1 MNRKYVFALI
11 LIVGMIAGSMTPTI
25 AYTSTI
31 TVTGATFAFD
41 ISHGG
46 YHTTMDDLG
55 PLMDNLTEAGNT
67 VLLINETWELPDA
80 VDALFLTQSDDEFTA
95 AEKADIKA
103 WLGLG
108 DKLLIAV
115 GDSDYGG
122 YFSPAPINN
131 LLRYIGAMLRLDASS
146 IEDPEFNDGAAY
158 RVAANELGYGNDLY
172 DDLVYN
178 LTEGMDA
185 GIILHGPCA
194 VLAFDGTYY
203 KDLRIG
209 KSVFPTKLEVLIT
222 YGRNATAID
231 SDVSDDYLG
240 LDLYSNSTAIGYYPA
255 VVYEYLPLL
264 NDSHLIV
271 GGEAF
276 YTHYKFMYDQNTENG
291 EYNGGVH
298 YGQMF
303 VNNIINY
310 FVKTP
315 VASAYEFAFAVI
327 PLAIIGAVYVLM
339 KKRK

>member
-11 LIVGMIAGSMTPTI
+11 LIVGMMYGSLTPTM
-25 AYTSTI
+25 AYTTSI

-46 YHTTMDDLG
+46 YHTTMDDLS
-55 PLMDNLTEAGNT
+55 PIMDNLTAAGNT

-80 VDALFLTQSDDEFTA
+80 VDALFLTQCDDEFTA

-103 WLGLG
+103 WLGIG
-108 DKLLIAV
+108 DKLLIAS
-115 GDSDYGG
+115 GDSDFGG

-131 LLRYIGAMLRLDASS
+131 VLEYIGAFLRLDATS
-146 IEDPEFNDGAAY
+146 IEDPEFNDGSAY
-158 RVAANELGYGNDLY
+158 RVGANELGYGDDLY

-178 LTEGMDA
+178 LTEGMEA

-194 VLAFDGTYY
+194 VLAYDGYTYFDIR
-203 KDLRIG
+203 LG
-209 KSVFPTKLEVLIT
+209 KTVFTTNLEVLIT
-222 YGRNATAID
+222 YGRNGTSID
-231 SDVSDDYLG
+231 SDVSDGD
-240 LDLYSNSTAIGYYPA
+240 LDLYAGETGYIPA
-255 VVYEYLPLL
+255 VVYERLLDL

-291 EYNGGVH
+291 VYNGGVN

-303 VNNIINY
+303 VNNIINF

-315 VASAYEFAFAVI
+315 LDTAYEFAFAVI
-327 PLAIIGAVYVLM
+327 PLAIIGVIYVLM

>member
-31 TVTGATFAFD
+31 TTTGATFAFD

-55 PLMDNLTEAGNT
+55 PLMDNLTAAGNT
-67 VLLINETWELPDA
+67 VLLINETWELPNE

-95 AEKADIKA
+95 TEKADIKA
-103 WLGLG
+103 WLGIG
-108 DKLLIAV
+108 EKLLIAV

-122 YFSPAPINN
+122 YFQPAPINN
-131 LLRYIGAMLRLDASS
+131 VLEYIGAMLRLDATS
-146 IEDPEFNDGAAY
+146 IEDPEFNDGSAY
-158 RVAANELGYGNDLY
+158 RVGANELGYGDDLY

-178 LTEGMDA
+178 LTDGMEA

-203 KDLRIG
+203 KDLRMG
-209 KSVFPTKLEVLIT
+209 QSVFPTVLEVLIT
-222 YGRNATAID
+222 YGRNGTSID
-231 SDVSDDYLG
+231 SDVSDTD
-240 LDLYSNSTAIGYYPA
+240 LDLYAGVTCYIPA
-255 VVYEYLPLL
+255 VVYENLVDL
-264 NDSHLIV
+264 NGSHLIV

-291 EYNGGVH
+291 VYNGGTH

-303 VNNIINY
+303 VDNIINF
-310 FVKTP
+310 FVKEP
-315 VASAYEFAFAVI
+315 VSSSYEFAFAVI

>member
-11 LIVGMIAGSMTPTI
+11 LIVGMIAGSLTPTI

-31 TVTGATFAFD
+31 TTTGATFAFD

-46 YHTTMDDLG
+46 YHTTMDDLS
-55 PLMDNLTEAGNT
+55 PLMDNLTAAGNT

-95 AEKADIKA
+95 VEKADIKA

-108 DKLLIAV
+108 DKLLIAT

-122 YFSPAPINN
+122 YFQPAPINN
-131 LLRYIGAMLRLDASS
+131 VLEYIGAMLRLDATS
-146 IEDPEFNDGAAY
+146 IEDPEFNDGSAY
-158 RVAANELGYGNDLY
+158 RVGANELGYGDDLY

-178 LTEGMDA
+178 LTEGMLA

-203 KDLRIG
+203 KDLRYG
-209 KSVFPTKLEVLIT
+209 KSVFPSILEVLIT
-222 YGRNATAID
+222 YGQNGTSID
-231 SDVSDDYLG
+231 SDVSDTD
-240 LDLYSNSTAIGYYPA
+240 LDLYAGETGYIPA
-255 VVYEYLPLL
+255 VVYEKLVDL

-291 EYNGGVH
+291 VYNGGTH

-303 VNNIINY
+303 VDNIINF

-315 VASAYEFAFAVI
+315 ADTAYEFAFAVI